1 MTMCVVLRCTNCN
14 TDARLT
20 TGVEHNVLS
29 VVGALL
35 KRVRIPLP
43 PTHMH
48 IHDYKK
54 HCVSKI
60 FKFENLHQIISLR
73 HCRKQN

>member
-1 MTMCVVLRCTNCN
+1 MTMCVVLRSINCD

-35 KRVRIPLP
+35 KGGTLT
-43 PTHMH
+43 PTHTL
-48 IHDYKK
+48 IQVLFVLYIIL
-54 HCVSKI
+54 CVILLYYIPEVS
-60 FKFENLHQIISLR
+60 F
-73 HCRKQN
+73 